1 MLSRFS
7 HVQLFATLWTLARQ
21 APLSMEFS
29 RQEYWSRQ
37 SLVSPRDLPNPGIE
51 PGSPALQVEGSDD
64 GEHNLAVKYF
74 KNNFI
79 YDLFISGCA
88 RSFCCVGL
96 SLIASSRFIFFFF

>member
-1 MLSRFS
+1 ML
-7 HVQLFATLWTLARQ
+7 HQQKELQLA
-21 APLSMEFS
+21 
-29 RQEYWSRQ
+29 
-37 SLVSPRDLPNPGIE
+37 
-51 PGSPALQVEGSDD
+51 EGSDD